1 MVNNSDL
8 LQVKELKK
16 HFPSGRGWS
25 FRGTKDLVHAVDGVS
40 FSIHDGEVFGLVGE
54 SGCGKS
60 TTGRLVIR
68 LIEPTSG
75 EILFGGENLLA
86 LGAES
91 LRRLRRSMQIIF
103 QDPYSSLN
111 PRLRIR
117 TTLAEPFIVHR
128 ICAKK
133 EIEARLKQ
141 LLETVG
147 FEPDVLNRFPHEFSG
162 GQRQRIAI
170 ARAIALRPKFIVA
183 DEPVSSLDVSV
194 QAQIINLL
202 AELRDRFQLTFL
214 FISHSLPVVA
224 HLCDRIAVMYLGK
237 IVELGTTEEIFYNSS
252 HPYTRALLSAVPE
265 PDPKPKSSRLVL
277 RGEIPSAVKVP
288 SGCRFHPRCPIADA
302 GCAASEPPMESLSA
316 THWTACFKY
325 QEAAQLVIK

>member
-1 MVNNSDL
+1 M
-8 LQVKELKK
+8 LQVDQLKK
-16 HFPSGRGWS
+16 YFPSGRRLLFG
-25 FRGTKDLVHAVDGVS
+25 RGKEFVHAVDDIT
-40 FSIHDGEVFGLVGE
+40 FSIRNGEVFGLVGE

-60 TTGRLVIR
+60 TTGRLVLR

-75 EILFGGENLLA
+75 GIIFDSVDLLS
-86 LGAES
+86 LDRES
-91 LRRLRRSMQIIF
+91 LRRKRRSMQIIF

-117 TTLAEPFIVHR
+117 TTLAEPFIVHGV
-128 ICAKK
+128 CKKK
-133 EIEARLKQ
+133 EIEERLKM

-147 FEPDVLNRFPHEFSG
+147 FEPDVLDRFPHEFSG

-170 ARAIALRPKFIVA
+170 ARAIALKPKFIVA

-202 AELRDRFQLTFL
+202 ADLRDQFQLTFL

-237 IVELGTTEEIFYNSS
+237 IVEEGTTREVFFNSA

-265 PDPKPKSSRLVL
+265 PDPKPKSNRLVL

-288 SGCRFHPRCPIADA
+288 SGCRFHPRCPIADEA
-302 GCAASEPPMESLSA
+302 CAAAEPAREAISA
-316 THWTACFKY
+316 THWSACFKFKD
-325 QEAAQLVIK
+325 AGQLPIK